1 MIFHKD
7 KPMIKVYGDL
17 ISGNCY
23 KVKLILE
30 LTGQAH
36 EWIHTDVVNGDTR
49 TPEFLKK
56 NVNGRIPLVEFED
69 GSFMPES
76 NALLF
81 YFAQGSR
88 YWPQNIRKQAETLQ
102 WMFFEQYSHE
112 PFIATSRFWIKFLNG
127 KEQFSKQ
134 LADAQPK
141 GYAALEVME
150 SALAE
155 TDWFVGSQA
164 TIADI
169 ALFAYTHRAHEGGFS
184 LEGYAAIRQ
193 WIKRVESLPGFV
205 AMPD

>member
-1 MIFHKD
+1 
-7 KPMIKVYGDL
+7 MIKVYGDL
-17 ISGNCY
+17 VSGNCF

-30 LTGQAH
+30 LTGQAYD
-36 EWIHTDVVNGDTR
+36 WIHTDVVKGDTR

-56 NVNGRIPLVEFED
+56 NANGRIPLAEFED

-88 YWPQNIRKQAETLQ
+88 YWPQHSRRQAEVLQ

-127 KEQFSKQ
+127 KEAFSKQ

-150 SALAE
+150 SVLAGG
-155 TDWFVGSQA
+155 DWFVGGRV

-184 LEGYAAIRQ
+184 LESYPGIRQ
-193 WIKRVESLPGFV
+193 WIKRVECLPGFV